1 LNIFNDIISKAGG
14 VFVRAVVQRVLEAD
28 VGVDGRKA
36 SSIGKGFLVL
46 VAVMDGDTDADA
58 AYLCRKLCGLRVFE
72 DGEGKMNRSIAEVGE
87 KC

>member
-1 LNIFNDIISKAGG
+1 M
-14 VFVRAVVQRVLEAD
+14 RAVVQRVLEAD